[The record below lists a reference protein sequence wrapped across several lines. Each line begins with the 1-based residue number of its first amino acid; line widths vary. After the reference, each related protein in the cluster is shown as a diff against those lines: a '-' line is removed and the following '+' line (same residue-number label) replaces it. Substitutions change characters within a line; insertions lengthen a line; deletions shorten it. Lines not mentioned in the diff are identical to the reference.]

1 MKNWRNLPIG
11 NQYDIYE
18 ENGEQ
23 VGQQFRTGTG
33 PVDILGL
40 NKDKTDFLVLELKR
54 DRASDVV
61 VGQTLRYMGWV
72 QEHLCSPAQSVNGC
86 IIAHAQD
93 EKLQYALNQVPNIR
107 FMKYEV
113 DFRLVG

>member
-1 MKNWRNLPIG
+1 MQSHG
-11 NQYDIYE
+11 
-18 ENGEQ
+18 
-23 VGQQFRTGTG
+23 
-33 PVDILGL
+33 
-40 NKDKTDFLVLELKR
+40 R

-72 QEHLCSPAQSVNGC
+72 HEHLCKAEQTVNGC

-93 EKLQYALNQVPNIR
+93 EKLQYALNQVPNIS

-113 DFRLVG
+113 DFRLIS